1 MCKSPNPSLTLV
13 LFSTLQ
19 MKGTSSPVRN
29 GRPSASNSP
38 DEKTPLMVINVDK
51 QQKV

>member
-1 MCKSPNPSLTLV
+1 MKAGTSPTRPTGAVTRLSPNS
-13 LFSTLQ
+13 
-19 MKGTSSPVRN
+19 
-29 GRPSASNSP
+29 SP